1 MTTVVILILM
11 IERAFVTLTEG
22 QLHLRR
28 LSPRDARGCPLL
40 LLHASPTSSYFMQG
54 LMRAIHQAGSA
65 RDVIAPD
72 TLGNGDSVAPTPD
85 HPDIGYFADS
95 MRRMLDVLDIE
106 QVDVYGGHTGARI
119 ACELAAA
126 HPTRVRRVV
135 LDGIIEYDDDTRRRV
150 VENYAPKVPPDEY
163 GRHLLWAF
171 NFVRDQALYFPYF
184 QRDAEH
190 RLAGAIPDAAI
201 LHRATLDVLKAMD
214 TYSKPYIA
222 AFEYRAWTR
231 MPLVRAPVLLLR
243 PETELPVLNAAIAEA
258 TKRLPDARVARV
270 AGGDAAKAAAIAG
283 FLDADRP

>member
-1 MTTVVILILM
+1 MKGSCIC
-11 IERAFVTLTEG
+11 
-22 QLHLRR
+22 
-28 LSPRDARGCPLL
+28 DGCKPAAVQAPPLL
-40 LLHASPTSSYFMQG
+40 LLHASPTSSWFMQG
-54 LMRAIHQAGSA
+54 LMQAINQAGRP

-72 TLGNGDSVAPTPD
+72 TLGNGDSAAPSPRTPG
-85 HPDIGYFADS
+85 HRLFRRQH
-95 MRRMLDVLDIE
+95 RRMLDALGIA

-126 HPTRVRRVV
+126 HPARVRRVIF
-135 LDGIIEYDDDTRRRV
+135 DGIIEYDDETRRRV
-150 VENYAPKVPPDEY
+150 VENYAPKVPPDDY

-231 MPLVRAPVLLLR
+231 MPQVRAPVLLLR
-243 PETELPVLNAAIAEA
+243 PDTELPVLNAAIAEA
-258 TKRLPDARVARV
+258 TAHLPDSRVARV
-270 AGGDAAKAAAIAG
+270 AGGDAAKATAITQ
-283 FLDADRP
+283 FLDAAAP